1 MGLFDSLKNQV
12 SNELKHSTRS
22 AVNHAV
28 HNAVNSAVNSAVQ
41 SAGNHT
47 ETVTLSMLP
56 QNLAELQ
63 SMPQADLQD
72 PYGTVALTIA
82 ALCRYGGSV
91 DDCVEMLNYL
101 RGPRPLSPMDKQF
114 LRDRL
119 VQREYVPV
127 SYLEGTSP
135 QNDYTPTEPYRVSVK
150 KNPYSAQGTD
160 FLTLYVHSSG
170 ADSDRIVEVRRKPST
185 GQWFLWEAKC
195 LSDIRVPV
203 SADPWA

>member
-1 MGLFDSLKNQV
+1 MGLFDSFKN
-12 SNELKHSTRS
+12 N
-22 AVNHAV
+22 AVQNVGNAV
-28 HNAVNSAVNSAVQ
+28 RGAVNSAAQNL
-41 SAGNHT
+41 GNHS
-47 ETVTLSMLP
+47 ETVTLSALP
-56 QNLAELQ
+56 KTLEELQ
-63 SMPQADLQD
+63 AMPQADLRN
-72 PYGTVALTIA
+72 PYGTVALTLA
-82 ALCRYGGSV
+82 ALCRYGESV
-91 DDCVEMLNYL
+91 DDCLQMLDFL

-119 VQREYVPV
+119 VGKAYVPI
-127 SYLEGTSP
+127 SYFAGTSP
-135 QNDYTPTEPYRVSVK
+135 QNDYTPSEPYRITVK
-150 KNPYSAQGTD
+150 KNPYSEHGED

>member
-1 MGLFDSLKNQV
+1 MGLFDSLKN
-12 SNELKHSTRS
+12 K
-22 AVNHAV
+22 AV
-28 HNAVNSAVNSAVQ
+28 HEVGNAVRGAVGAAAQN
-41 SAGNHT
+41 AGNYSQ
-47 ETVTLSMLP
+47 TVTLQALP
-56 QNLAELQ
+56 RTLAEMQ
-63 SMPQADLQD
+63 AMPQADLQS
-72 PYGTVALTIA
+72 PYGTAALTIA
-82 ALCRYGGSV
+82 ALCRYGESV
-91 DDCVEMLNYL
+91 DDCVQMLDFL

-119 VQREYVPV
+119 VGKAYVPI
-127 SYLEGTSP
+127 SYFEGTSP
-135 QNDYTPTEPYRVSVK
+135 QNDYTPSVPYRITVK
-150 KNPYSAQGTD
+150 KNPYSEQGED

>member
-1 MGLFDSLKNQV
+1 MGLFDALKNNAV
-12 SNELKHSTRS
+12 REVGS
-22 AVNHAV
+22 AVRGAVNNASQNVGNHA
-28 HNAVNSAVNSAVQ
+28 
-41 SAGNHT
+41 
-47 ETVTLSMLP
+47 ETVTLSALP
-56 QNLAELQ
+56 QSLAELQ
-63 SMPQADLQD
+63 ALPQADLQS
-72 PYGTVALTIA
+72 PYGTAALAVA
-82 ALCRYGGSV
+82 ALCRYETSV
-91 DDCVEMLNYL
+91 DDCVQMLDFL

-119 VQREYVPV
+119 VGKAYVPI
-127 SYLEGTSP
+127 SYFEGTSP
-135 QNDYTPTEPYRVSVK
+135 QNDYTPSVPYRITVK
-150 KNPYSAQGTD
+150 KNPYSENGAD

>member
-1 MGLFDSLKNQV
+1 MGLFDSFKN
-12 SNELKHSTRS
+12 N
-22 AVNHAV
+22 AVQNVGNAV
-28 HNAVNSAVNSAVQ
+28 RGAVNSAAQNL
-41 SAGNHT
+41 GNHS
-47 ETVTLSMLP
+47 ETVTLFALP
-56 QNLAELQ
+56 KTLGELQ
-63 SMPQADLQD
+63 AMPQADLRN
-72 PYGTVALTIA
+72 PYGTVALTLA
-82 ALCRYGGSV
+82 ALCRYGESV
-91 DDCVEMLNYL
+91 DDCLQMLDFL

-119 VQREYVPV
+119 VGKAYVPI
-127 SYLEGTSP
+127 SYFAGTSP
-135 QNDYTPTEPYRVSVK
+135 QNDYTPSEPYRITVK
-150 KNPYSAQGTD
+150 KNPYSEHGED

>member
-1 MGLFDSLKNQV
+1 MGLFDSLKT
-12 SNELKHSTRS
+12 K
-22 AVNHAV
+22 AV
-28 HNAVNSAVNSAVQ
+28 HEVGNAVRGAVGAAAQN
-41 SAGNHT
+41 AGNYSQ
-47 ETVTLSMLP
+47 TVTLQALP
-56 QNLAELQ
+56 QNLAEMQ
-63 SMPQADLQD
+63 AMPQADLQS
-72 PYGTVALTIA
+72 PYGTAALTIA
-82 ALCRYGGSV
+82 ALCRYGESV
-91 DDCVEMLNYL
+91 DDCVQMLDFL

-119 VQREYVPV
+119 VGKAYVPI
-127 SYLEGTSP
+127 SYFEGTSP
-135 QNDYTPTEPYRVSVK
+135 QNDYTPSVPYRITVK
-150 KNPYSAQGTD
+150 KNPYSEQGED